1 MLRVGVVDFMAL
13 PIAQRRV
20 LFRMVALLG
29 GQRKLTPSQGVE
41 KGVPRDPHWLS
52 SGCGE
57 A

>member
-1 MLRVGVVDFMAL
+1 MGEVDLMAL

-20 LFRMVALLG
+20 LLRMVALLG
-29 GQRKLTPSQGVE
+29 GHRKLTPSQGVE
-41 KGVPRDPHWLS
+41 KGVPRAPHWTS